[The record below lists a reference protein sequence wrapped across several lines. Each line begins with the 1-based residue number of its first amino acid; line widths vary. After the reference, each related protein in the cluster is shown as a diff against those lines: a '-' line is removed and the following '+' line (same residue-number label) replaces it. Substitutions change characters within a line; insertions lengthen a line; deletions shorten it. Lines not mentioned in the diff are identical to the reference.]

1 MKTTQDTLR
10 AKPILLFDLSLK
22 EVRKKNRMTIWIGID
37 IHKKKCVATQ
47 KRDSQEIVEQTSLNP
62 IWERLLESH
71 DPGIH
76 RKHLLSLTKTLGVT
90 RINVL
95 MIK

>member
-1 MKTTQDTLR
+1 VKTTQDTLR
-10 AKPILLFDLSLK
+10 TKPILLFDFSLK

-62 IWERLLESH
+62 IWERLLESY
-71 DPGIH
+71 DPGID
-76 RKHLLSLTKTLGVT
+76 RKHLLSLTILSLTKTFA
-90 RINVL
+90 N
-95 MIK
+95 M